1 MTHKLYLCKISLF
14 YDFLD
19 NMIPIFSLLAF
30 YSTGFP
36 LDKAIVFANK
46 YKPFMINDLEMQ
58 KVIRDREKVISM
70 SLC

>member
-1 MTHKLYLCKISLF
+1 MTPF
-14 YDFLD
+14 
-19 NMIPIFSLLAF
+19 FSLLAF

-58 KVIRDREKVISM
+58 KVIRDREKVIIQFHFAD
-70 SLC
+70 LCLLFDCEIDIYI